1 VVRTRVG
8 YAGGT
13 KKGPSYYSL
22 GDHTETIQID
32 YDPNQITYREL
43 LDVFWKS
50 HNPTSRALSRQ
61 YMSIIF
67 YHSEEQ
73 KRLALETRNREA
85 ANRNTKIYTEIVP
98 YTEFYLAEDY
108 HQKYRLQREPD
119 LMGEFRRMFPHMADF
134 INSTAA
140 ARVNGYLA
148 RYGTSEELEEE
159 IDMLGLS
166 ETGVRRLRQIVA
178 ARER

>member
-1 VVRTRVG
+1 
-8 YAGGT
+8 
-13 KKGPSYYSL
+13 L

-32 YDPNQITYREL
+32 YDRDQITFHEL
-43 LDVFWKS
+43 LEVFWKS
-50 HNPTSRALSRQ
+50 HNPTSRASSRQ

-67 YHSEEQ
+67 YHDEEQ
-73 KRLALETRNREA
+73 KRLGLATRSREA
-85 ANRNTKIYTEIVP
+85 ANRNSRIHTEIVA

-108 HQKYRLQREPD
+108 HQKYRLQHEQD
-119 LMGEFRRMFPHMADF
+119 LMGEFRRMFPHMGDF
-134 INSTAA
+134 VNSTAA

-148 RYGTSEELEEE
+148 GYGTSQALEEE

-166 ETGVRRLRQIVA
+166 EAGVRKLREIVA